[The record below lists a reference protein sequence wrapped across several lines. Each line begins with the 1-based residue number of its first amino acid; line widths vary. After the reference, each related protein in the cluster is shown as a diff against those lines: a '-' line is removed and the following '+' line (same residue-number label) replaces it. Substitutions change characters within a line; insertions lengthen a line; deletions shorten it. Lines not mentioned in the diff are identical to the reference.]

1 MEENT
6 TDTEKNRWFIGYLF
20 SNLAGGI
27 ISPLIPLFVVVYLGL
42 SVFYVGITT
51 SIVSLASIPALIA
64 WGNISDSIKKR
75 KIFILI
81 GFVGS
86 FATLIPIS
94 LAVNLTVYLLIQV
107 AFQMLAMASVP
118 VSTLIIIEN
127 VEKSKWPGVMSRFN
141 LVASLGTLIGLLVG
155 TVLLQMVGGS
165 GKFLVFL
172 YEVASLVYLVA
183 ALFTFLFVPEP
194 GKVINRKNLGKVHS
208 VRIVERIRF
217 FPSTIIHFV
226 GIGKGAGKLRKDM
239 WIFLFCTCLLM
250 TSFQLYFV
258 PFPVYI
264 IDQLHGTSFNVFE
277 MYLLNSAFGTLA
289 YRFTGK
295 IVQRFGIKRVL
306 AGALSTRI
314 ALFSAMTIVP
324 FMMFVHLDFL
334 EFAIAFYGVM
344 GGLWGFIGIG
354 EVSYISRIAEDN
366 TKGKAI
372 GFYNSLNGLGQI
384 IGGFSSGIIAEF
396 YGYGIDFLIAVILVV
411 LGTGLIIKVMRNTE
425 S

>member
-1 MEENT
+1 MEGGVTEG
-6 TDTEKNRWFIGYLF
+6 EKNRWFIGYLF

-64 WGNISDSIKKR
+64 WGNVSDSIKKR

-86 FATLIPIS
+86 FAALIPIS
-94 LAVNLTVYLLIQV
+94 LAVNLTVYLFIQIT
-107 AFQMLAMASVP
+107 FQILAMASVP
-118 VSTLIIIEN
+118 VSTLIIMEN

-141 LVASLGTLIGLLVG
+141 LIASLGTLIGLFVG
-155 TVLLQMVGGS
+155 TILLEFVGSS

-172 YEVASLVYLVA
+172 YELASFVYLIA

-194 GKVINRKNLGKVHS
+194 GKVLSRKNLERIHS

-226 GIGKGAGKLRKDM
+226 GIGKGAGKLKTDM
-239 WIFLFCTCLLM
+239 WAYLFCTCLLM
-250 TSFQLYFV
+250 TAFQLYFV

-264 IDQLHGTSFNVFE
+264 IEKLHGTSFTVFV
-277 MYLLNSAFGTLA
+277 MYLLNSFFGTIA
-289 YRFTGK
+289 YRFTGRV
-295 IVQRFGIKRVL
+295 VQKFGIKRVL
-306 AGALSTRI
+306 AGALSTRVG
-314 ALFSAMTIVP
+314 LFSAMSVVP
-324 FMMFVHLDFL
+324 FIMFIHVNFL
-334 EFAIAFYGVM
+334 YFALAFYGVM
-344 GGLWGFIGIG
+344 GGLWGFIGIS
-354 EVSYISRIAEDN
+354 EVSYISRIAEEH

-372 GFYNSLNGLGQI
+372 GYYNSLNGLGQI
-384 IGGFSSGIIAEF
+384 IGGVSSGVIAEI
-396 YGYGIDFLIAVILVV
+396 YGYGVDFVIALLLVV
-411 LGTGLIIKVMRNTE
+411 AGSALIIRVMRNTD
-425 S
+425 